1 MSNRLADVS
10 KVLAVIATLFGP
22 MTVITG
28 LFGMNVPLPT
38 LFGSPE
44 YQFLESI
51 ALMALSSLGLFYWLR
66 KSGWW

>member
-1 MSNRLADVS
+1 VSNRLADVS

-38 LFGSPE
+38 LLGSPE
-44 YQFLESI
+44 HQFWEII
-51 ALMALSSLGLFYWLR
+51 AAMVLCSAGLFLWFR